1 MRPHRKRVRHACS
14 LALALW
20 LAAASCLAFA
30 APRERH
36 LLDTGW
42 RFHKGDPAGVT
53 GLDYDVRPEVAQSAD
68 GKDADARPEE
78 AAKVHANGQRVLKP
92 WILPT
97 ANPLIRDPAR
107 RHVRPPGDPG
117 GDVPFV
123 QRDFDDRAWK

>member
-1 MRPHRKRVRHACS
+1 MRSHRKRACS

-30 APRERH
+30 APRERD

-68 GKDADARPEE
+68 GKDADARPDE
-78 AAKVHANGQRVLKP
+78 AAKIHANGRRVL
-92 WILPT
+92 
-97 ANPLIRDPAR
+97 
-107 RHVRPPGDPG
+107 
-117 GDVPFV
+117 
-123 QRDFDDRAWK
+123 